1 MTAGSRS
8 TWARLAAAAATV
20 VAAGATL
27 ATAAGPASA
36 NTTSAAAKVHAKY
49 KVTGSTY
56 IKAPNFTINL
66 GPGTLRSTVDL
77 KTGKLTASLSLPDA
91 TASFTEGVGIIQI
104 PVTATTQFINDGPTT
119 GKLNTVTGKVRTK
132 SKITLRIVSLTVGG
146 LNLPVGNS
154 CQTKDAVVVRLAS
167 QAGFNVLEGGK
178 LAGSYTIGDFSG
190 CGLIARTLINATI
203 PGGGNTIA
211 LKLGKAKVS

>member
-8 TWARLAAAAATV
+8 IAPRLAAAAAAV
-20 VAAGATL
+20 LAAGTTL
-27 ATAAGPASA
+27 AVAVGPASA
-36 NTTSAAAKVHAKY
+36 STASAAAKVHAKY
-49 KVTGSTY
+49 KVTGSTF
-56 IKAPNFTINL
+56 IKAPNFTLDL

-77 KTGKLTASLSLPDA
+77 KTGKLTASLSLPNA
-91 TASFTEGVGIIQI
+91 TGSFEQSGII

-132 SKITLRIVSLTVGG
+132 SEITLRIVSLSVAG
-146 LNLPVGNS
+146 LGVPVGKS

-167 QAGFNVLEGGK
+167 QPGFNVLEGGK
-178 LAGSYTIGDFSG
+178 LAGSYTIGDFSH
-190 CGLIARTLINATI
+190 CGLATLLINLTL
-203 PGGGNTIA
+203 PGAGNTIA